1 MPDVHKK
8 LAATKDKDGM
18 TLKIARSWDDVTK
31 VGVRKVFGQQVLSMC
46 VGAPA
51 RHLKLLPTL
60 ALALALAPGRCQ
72 CA

>member
-51 RHLKLLPTL
+51 
-60 ALALALAPGRCQ
+60 
-72 CA
+72 